1 MERNSILRNKVLIVG
16 CGRFGSS
23 IANKY
28 AEEGKNL
35 VVVDANPGRF
45 DKLSDS
51 YVGYKVVGD
60 GTNINVLKKAQIE
73 TAKKIII
80 TSGSDNANVLIAHM
94 ARKIFD
100 VPEIYVR
107 LEDPDSEVL
116 VKELKVNTIY
126 PFELSFE
133 EFKRIGGDK

>member
-1 MERNSILRNKVLIVG
+1 MGLLKNKIIIVG

-28 AEEGKNL
+28 SAEGKNIM
-35 VVVDANPGRF
+35 VVDSDSNRF
-45 DKLSDS
+45 DKLSENFM
-51 YVGYKVVGD
+51 GYKYVGD
-60 GTNINVLKKAQIE
+60 GTDVSVLKRANIE
-73 TAKKIII
+73 SAKQIII
-80 TSGSDNANVLIAHM
+80 TSGSDNANILIAYI

-107 LEDPDSEVL
+107 LEDPASESL
-116 VKELKVNTIY
+116 VKGLKVKTIF

-133 EFKRIGGDK
+133 EFKRIGGGK